1 MTSSTEYMARIPE
14 APRRVGA
21 GRQGNR
27 RRHRADPNRRCLMTD
42 DDNVVVLDA
51 IRAARAAEALRRAIA
66 AGHPSAQFAVRD
78 AVPPAPSAA
87 DPGVCGGTPGS
98 HASGGR
104 PTLLAVAFAAAVLA
118 LPAGTTQAGH
128 TNTGGAPSTS
138 TTSLDEPTP
147 TLSST
152 STTSTAPPPTSIDS
166 SSASTTSTVTVVP
179 PSTAPTSNASTV
191 PATTAPAPSAPA
203 DSPTTPTTT
212 LIGEPDGGC
221 RTGTWPDCTPPTS
234 NSGDAVLPA
243 TGADYA
249 IAACWI
255 ALGCVV
261 IGLVLIRRRWNG
273 AGR

>member
-98 HASGGR
+98 HSSGGR

-179 PSTAPTSNASTV
+179 PSTAPTSNASSV
-191 PATTAPAPSAPA
+191 PATTGPANSTPS
-203 DSPTTPTTT
+203 TT

-221 RTGTWPDCTPPTS
+221 RIGVFPDCTPPRP
-234 NSGDAVLPA
+234 GGGALPA
-243 TGADYA
+243 TGPDYWA
-249 IAACWI
+249 AACWI
-255 ALGCVV
+255 GLGCFALGC
-261 IGLVLIRRRWNG
+261 ILARRHWNG
-273 AGR
+273 VER